1 MKTSSSG
8 EGCVGSPSRKPSIF
22 SGAVSILSS
31 LTMIVVSIYL
41 LINTTA
47 YNLMTR
53 SLSDWLRQHNRDKEV
68 GVVEIRNLVI
78 LFTSNYNFFRRR
90 TLSSPTWSCST
101 SNTGLF
107 SLEWLQAS
115 VSTFFFPFSSS
126 EQWSTQSTNISSSH
140 GWYWTWF
147 S

>member
-8 EGCVGSPSRKPSIF
+8 EGCVGSPSRKPSII

-41 LINTTA
+41 LINITA

-68 GVVEIRNLVI
+68 GHLAIALILPPPPSVI
-78 LFTSNYNFFRRR
+78 LYPEKINSQT
-90 TLSSPTWSCST
+90 TPT
-101 SNTGLF
+101 
-107 SLEWLQAS
+107 
-115 VSTFFFPFSSS
+115 
-126 EQWSTQSTNISSSH
+126 
-140 GWYWTWF
+140 
-147 S
+147 